1 MCVEIT
7 VACGRSINIAS
18 SIMKNQVWSLDYGKM
33 ATKQSNLVIV
43 FWRIQTQV
51 LHCGIECFES
61 CRMSSLPHKQL
72 TAAVFF

>member
-43 FWRIQTQV
+43 F
-51 LHCGIECFES
+51 
-61 CRMSSLPHKQL
+61 
-72 TAAVFF
+72 